1 MKLTVLMTIAGM
13 VLLGAARDAEAQTL
27 ALAQME
33 SYHRLTN
40 QLIAPCC
47 WLEPIAFHRSAEA
60 LQMTEEVARLLADG
74 RSEDL
79 IREMYVAR
87 YGTRILA
94 DPPGVTGRWL
104 YAAPVVLFFSLLLLA
119 VCRLRSLV
127 SQGHSPALSA
137 APEFMA
143 LVREETRNEW
153 A

>member
-1 MKLTVLMTIAGM
+1 MKVAVLMTIACLL
-13 VLLGAARDAEAQTL
+13 LLGWAHAAEAQALT
-27 ALAQME
+27 LAQME

-47 WLEPIAFHRSAEA
+47 WHEPIAIHRSAEA

-74 RSEDL
+74 RSEDQ
-79 IREMYVAR
+79 IREMYVAS
-87 YGTRILA
+87 YGARILA
-94 DPPGVTGRWL
+94 DPPGVAGRWL
-104 YAAPVVLFFSLLLLA
+104 YAAPVVLFFSVLLL
-119 VCRLRSLV
+119 VVRRLRSLV
-127 SQGHSPALSA
+127 AQGHSPALPA

>member
-1 MKLTVLMTIAGM
+1 MKLSVLMMIAGIVM
-13 VLLGAARDAEAQTL
+13 LGAARATEAQTL
-27 ALAQME
+27 TPAQME

-47 WLEPIAFHRSAEA
+47 WREPIAIHRSPEA
-60 LQMTEEVARLLADG
+60 QQMSEEIASLLAEG
-74 RSEDL
+74 RSEDQ
-79 IREMYVAR
+79 IRAMYVAR
-87 YGTRILA
+87 YGARILT
-94 DPPGVTGRWL
+94 DPPGVAGRWL

-119 VCRLRSLV
+119 VRRLRSLV
-127 SQGHSPALSA
+127 SQGQPPALPA

>member
-1 MKLTVLMTIAGM
+1 MKLSVLMTIAGI
-13 VLLGAARDAEAQTL
+13 VLLGTTRDAEAQTL
-27 ALAQME
+27 TLAQME

-47 WLEPIAFHRSAEA
+47 WREPIAIHRSTEA
-60 LQMTEEVARLLADG
+60 QQMSEEIASLLAEG
-74 RSEDL
+74 RSEDQ

-87 YGTRILA
+87 YGARVLA

-119 VCRLRSLV
+119 VRRLRSLV
-127 SQGHSPALSA
+127 SQGHSPALRA

>member
-1 MKLTVLMTIAGM
+1 MTIAGI
-13 VLLGAARDAEAQTL
+13 VLLGAARAAEAQ
-27 ALAQME
+27 ALTRGQME

-47 WLEPIAFHRSAEA
+47 WREPIAIHRSAEA

-74 RSEDL
+74 RSEDE

-87 YGTRILA
+87 YGARILA
-94 DPPGVTGRWL
+94 DPSGVTGHWL

-119 VCRLRSLV
+119 VRRLRSLV
-127 SQGHSPALSA
+127 SQGHSPALPA